1 MDSTAR
7 SSYVSTLPSKGTGK
21 GETWEHTQSPEHRGH
36 ISVRETNFES
46 DATLR
51 ISFSMWRVL
60 NKSNSTAGDS
70 MGDGCTITPVSV
82 PQAEYQRALEKEAAA
97 RPSVPQ
103 GESHLCFQDGVGV
116 TASRSE
122 LEPISEQASS
132 SGDACGGDDGGR
144 RQRPDL
150 GRM

>member
-1 MDSTAR
+1 MDTH
-7 SSYVSTLPSKGTGK
+7 TESKT
-21 GETWEHTQSPEHRGH
+21 RGH
-36 ISVRETNFES
+36 ISLRETNFES

-103 GESHLCFQDGVGV
+103 GRVTSVLTGRCGV
-116 TASRSE
+116 TAPHSE
-122 LEPISEQASS
+122 LEPISKQACSL
-132 SGDACGGDDGGR
+132 GDACGGDDGGR
-144 RQRPDL
+144 RQRP
-150 GRM
+150 